1 MTAIETATTR
11 TTVMPRPRRQPRTPR
26 AVSHGAGFWLVGYA
40 FAVVMAF
47 AAVPTPLYVLYAQRD
62 HLSSTLITCVFA
74 AYAVG
79 VVISLFTVGH
89 ISDWVG
95 RRRML
100 LVAVALALAA
110 GAVFIVWTSLAALLV
125 ARVVS
130 GLAVGIVT
138 TTATAHLGE
147 LHARHRPDATARRAQ
162 VLAIVANLGGIGL
175 GPLTAGLLAQFAPDP
190 LRTPYLVTEGLL
202 VIAMVALVLTPETV
216 WRTGP
221 VRYRMQRIAVPRQA
235 RATFAAAA
243 LGAAVVFTVLG
254 MFSALVP
261 SFLAGALH
269 ESSHAVA
276 GAVASVVFLASAAAQ
291 LAGRSTPRNPL
302 NRTVPL
308 TVAGLTALAIGTWTA
323 QLPVFVAG
331 ALVTGVGV
339 GLVFKTLLAAVVA
352 VAPDGSR
359 GEVLAAFFLA
369 AYLGLAV
376 PVLALGI
383 LGEVLSPSVLM
394 TVFAVATSVGLA
406 GAARQLNLAGSPV
419 DRARTG
425 CASSSSVART
435 GR

>member
-1 MTAIETATTR
+1 
-11 TTVMPRPRRQPRTPR
+11 
-26 AVSHGAGFWLVGYA
+26 VSHGAGFWLVGYA
-40 FAVVMAF
+40 FTVVMAF
-47 AAVPTPLYVLYAQRD
+47 AALPTPLYVLYAQRD

-79 VVISLFTVGH
+79 VVISLFAVGH
-89 ISDWVG
+89 LSDWFG

-100 LVAVALALAA
+100 LAALVLTLIA
-110 GAVFIVWTSLAALLV
+110 GGVFIAWTSLTALFI

-162 VLAIVANLGGIGL
+162 VLAVAANLGGIGL

-190 LRTPYLVTEGLL
+190 LRVPYLVTEVML
-202 VIAMVALVLTPETV
+202 VIATLALVLTPETV
-216 WRTGP
+216 SRSEPW
-221 VRYRMQRIAVPRQA
+221 RYRMQRIAVPREA

-269 ESSHAVA
+269 QPSHAVA
-276 GAVASVVFLASAAAQ
+276 GAVASVVFLASAATQ
-291 LAGRSTPRNPL
+291 VLDRSTGRDPL
-302 NRTVPL
+302 KRAVPVA
-308 TVAGLTALAIGTWTA
+308 VAGLIALTIGTWTA

-331 ALVTGVGV
+331 AVITGVGA
-339 GLVFKTLLAAVVA
+339 GLVFKTLLATVA
-352 VAPDGSR
+352 GVAPDHSR

-369 AYLGLAV
+369 AYVGLAV
-376 PVLALGI
+376 PVVALGI
-383 LGEVLSPSVLM
+383 LGEFVSPSVLM
-394 TVFAVATSVGLA
+394 TVFAVAAAAGLL
-406 GAARQLNLAGSPV
+406 GATRGLHRAGSPREPV
-419 DRARTG
+419 T
-425 CASSSSVART
+425 S
-435 GR
+435 

>member
-1 MTAIETATTR
+1 MTVIETATTWKAA
-11 TTVMPRPRRQPRTPR
+11 TPR
-26 AVSHGAGFWLVGYA
+26 LLRRLPSPRSMSHGAGFWLVGYA

-47 AAVPTPLYVLYAQRD
+47 AALPTPLYVLYAQQD
-62 HLSSTLITCVFA
+62 HLSSTLISGVFA

-79 VVISLFTVGH
+79 VVISLVTVGH

-100 LVAVALALAA
+100 LAALALALAA
-110 GAVFIVWTSLAALLV
+110 GAVFIVWTSLAALLI

-147 LHARHRPDATARRAQ
+147 LHARHRPNATARRAQ
-162 VLAIVANLGGIGL
+162 LLAVAANLGGIGL
-175 GPLTAGLLAQFAPDP
+175 GPLAAGLLAQFAPDP

-243 LGAAVVFTVLG
+243 LGAAVIFTILG

-261 SFLAGALH
+261 SFLLTALH
-269 ESSHAVA
+269 EPSHAVA

-291 LAGRSTPRNPL
+291 LVDRRAGRH
-302 NRTVPL
+302 PL
-308 TVAGLTALAIGTWTA
+308 TSAVPVAVAGLTVLTIATWTG
-323 QLPVFVAG
+323 QLAVFVAG
-331 ALVTGVGV
+331 AVVTGVGV
-339 GLVFKTLLAAVVA
+339 GLVFKTLLAAVVD
-352 VAPDGSR
+352 VTPDGSR

-369 AYLGLAV
+369 AYIGLAV
-376 PVLALGI
+376 PVLVLGV
-383 LGEVLSPSVLM
+383 LSEVLSASVLM
-394 TVFAVATSVGLA
+394 TVFAVAAATGLI
-406 GAARQLNLAGSPV
+406 GATRGLH
-419 DRARTG
+419 R
-425 CASSSSVART
+425 SVASLAAAT
-435 GR
+435 S

>member
-1 MTAIETATTR
+1 MTAIETATR
-11 TTVMPRPRRQPRTPR
+11 TVLMPPPPGQARAPR
-26 AVSHGAGFWLVGYA
+26 AVSHGVGFWLVGYA
-40 FAVVMAF
+40 FTVVMAF
-47 AAVPTPLYVLYAQRD
+47 STLPTPLYVLYAQRD
-62 HLSSTLITCVFA
+62 RLSPMLVTCVFA

-79 VVISLFTVGH
+79 VVISLFALGH
-89 ISDWVG
+89 LSDSVG

-100 LVAVALALAA
+100 LAALVLALAA

-125 ARVVS
+125 ARVLS
-130 GLAVGIVT
+130 GMAVGIVT

-162 VLAIVANLGGIGL
+162 VVAVAANLGGIGL

-190 LRTPYLVTEGLL
+190 LRVPYLVTEVLRA
-202 VIAMVALVLTPETV
+202 IALVALVLTPETV

-221 VRYRMQRIAVPRQA
+221 VHYRMQRIAVPREA

-291 LAGRSTPRNPL
+291 LAGRSTRRNPL
-302 NRTVPL
+302 KRAVPL
-308 TVAGLTALAIGTWTA
+308 SVAGLTALAIGTWTA
-323 QLPVFVAG
+323 QLSVFVAG
-331 ALVTGVGV
+331 AVVTGVGV
-339 GLVFKTLLAAVVA
+339 GLVFKALLAAVVT
-352 VAPDGSR
+352 VAPDRSR

-394 TVFAVATSVGLA
+394 TVFAVATAVGLV
-406 GAARQLNLAGSPV
+406 GAARRLNVAGSPV

-425 CASSSSVART
+425 CASSSSVVRT